1 MNCLT
6 IDQVYLYLEN
16 ELTPEESSGI
26 AGHIASCEKCRR
38 AVEDRRVLIEA
49 AESLPPLSVPPEFTQ
64 QIMARIFPQKS
75 HIRIWIAA
83 LATGFSLIVAIF
95 LAAFLQSDFSL
106 SGAFIQLNRSLWSF
120 VSHLSVFFIK
130 LIKIISLTFNLLV
143 QLSSYIY
150 KALTSMTSV
159 IGIEVQI
166 ALVILTILLSVTVV
180 YGVRRKIWSGENI

>member
-26 AGHIASCEKCRR
+26 GDHIVSCEKCRT
-38 AVEDRRVLIEA
+38 AVEDRRILMEA
-49 AESLPPLSVPPEFTQ
+49 AESLPPLQVPPDFSQ

-75 HIRIWIAA
+75 QIRIWIAA
-83 LATGFSLIVAIF
+83 LATGFSLVVAIF

-120 VSHLSVFFIK
+120 VSNLSVFFIK

-143 QLSSYIY
+143 QLTSYFY
-150 KALTSMTSV
+150 KALVGLTSV
-159 IGIEVQI
+159 VGIEVQI
-166 ALVILTILLSVTVV
+166 TLIILTVLLSLTAA

>member
-1 MNCLT
+1 MNCLSL
-6 IDQVYLYLEN
+6 DQVYLYLES
-16 ELTPEESSGI
+16 ELSPEESSGI
-26 AGHIASCEKCRR
+26 ASHIASCEKCRN
-38 AVEDRRVLIEA
+38 AVEDRRILMEA
-49 AESLPPLSVPPEFTQ
+49 AESLPPIQVPSDFTQ

-75 HIRIWIAA
+75 QIRLWIAA
-83 LATGFSLIVAIF
+83 LATGFSLVVAIF
-95 LAAFLQSDFSL
+95 LAAFLQSDLSL
-106 SGAFIQLNRSLWSF
+106 SGTFIQLNRSLWSF
-120 VSHLSVFFIK
+120 VSNLSVFFIK

-166 ALVILTILLSVTVV
+166 TLVVLTILLSVTAF

>member
-26 AGHIASCEKCRR
+26 AGHIASCEKCRQ
-38 AVEDRRVLIEA
+38 AVEGRQILIEA
-49 AESLPPLSVPPEFTQ
+49 AESLPPLRMPPDFTQ
-64 QIMARIFPQKS
+64 QVMARIFPEKS
-75 HIRIWIAA
+75 QIRIWIAA
-83 LATGFSLIVAIF
+83 LATGFSLVVAIF
-95 LAAFLQSDFSL
+95 LAAFLQSDLSL
-106 SGAFIQLNRSLWSF
+106 SGTFIHLNRSLWSF
-120 VSHLSVFFIK
+120 VSNLTVFFIK

-166 ALVILTILLSVTVV
+166 TLIILTILLSVTAV
-180 YGVRRKIWSGENI
+180 YGVRSKIWSGENI